1 MNTLLRLKSQNS
13 TIRTQNNEYCVKI
26 LHYCFSVMNT
36 KLLAK
41 EKNMAT
47 IKKQKQKK
55 HKKNR
60 VSSAPKGRTKQQS
73 GGSCSFY

>member
-47 IKKQKQKK
+47 IKKNKKK
-55 HKKNR
+55 HKKKR